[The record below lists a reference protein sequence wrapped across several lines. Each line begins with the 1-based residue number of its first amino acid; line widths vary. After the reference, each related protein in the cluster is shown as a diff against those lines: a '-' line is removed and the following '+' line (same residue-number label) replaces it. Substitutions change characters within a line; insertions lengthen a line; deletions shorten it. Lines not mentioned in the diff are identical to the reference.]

1 MVEQGGNTRIMSN
14 SADEQTI
21 SKVKSSNI
29 LSCFVDEVDFNLH
42 VGWWPTEQAS
52 QNGLISTHFSI
63 RIYLLSIFC
72 AIVFKNWHLT
82 HFPYSM
88 LVSEKSNYLPK
99 LNKTANKSLEN
110 RTFSTN
116 FNK

>member
-1 MVEQGGNTRIMSN
+1 MVEHGGNTRIMSN

-21 SKVKSSNI
+21 RKSNRAIFCRVLWTRLI
-29 LSCFVDEVDFNLH
+29 LICML
-42 VGWWPTEQAS
+42 VGGQ
-52 QNGLISTHFSI
+52 QNKLRKNGLISTHFSI